1 MPFCTIEEAWGENI
15 YKTSQK
21 ADTGN
26 LSNQDVT
33 YTNTLEKHNT
43 VEKQNKKKN
52 RRKKKS
58 SKSNNIEFEDY
69 IQNLKKENDE
79 LRNTIEHLNNKI
91 NDLNVSNTNN
101 PNNLKMGIIDIIL
114 YILTGIFIIFI
125 IDIILKF
132 NNKKNIVTM
141 NDNIF

>member
-26 LSNQDVT
+26 LSNQDIT

>member
-33 YTNTLEKHNT
+33 YTNT

-132 NNKKNIVTM
+132 NNKRKFVTM
-141 NDNIF
+141 NDNVF

>member
-33 YTNTLEKHNT
+33 YTDT

-132 NNKKNIVTM
+132 NNKRKFVTM
-141 NDNIF
+141 NDNVF

>member
-33 YTNTLEKHNT
+33 YTNTLEKQT
-43 VEKQNKKKN
+43 KKKN

>member
-33 YTNTLEKHNT
+33 YTNT
-43 VEKQNKKKN
+43 VEKQNKKKY

-91 NDLNVSNTNN
+91 NDLNLTNTNS

>member
-33 YTNTLEKHNT
+33 YTNT